1 MKTHPV
7 IRGLVLC
14 LLAAVTPLP
23 GATTQFSAE
32 VVDTRRGGTKTGTL
46 HYQEKSY
53 RIELP
58 EGGQRIAVV
67 VDGASGRMRL
77 LALSDK
83 QYSEAGAGEPL
94 ALYADPFA
102 MYASVVAK
110 HKTRAEGT
118 ETVAGFTCTKQ
129 VVYEDEQVF
138 ATGWISDEFPL
149 PLKIE
154 IPVYGRTLELR
165 GITPGAQDTALFAL
179 PLGFSVLREPEEE
192 PLPDWAPQVANAP
205 EIAPPFQRTFTAGS
219 IIRLRPQA
227 GRHLRI
233 VGRSANGASCTFTSV
248 GFKDGRPRANPIHE
262 QMTIEG
268 DTEVTTTRPESPVE
282 ADIVVIRVSN
292 GSVALKVEAV
302 DPSAPSMP
310 AGAAGFQSAADTV
323 AMFSS
328 PPVADMAS
336 RIEVGWTG
344 PGNKDDFV
352 VIAREDDP
360 PQKWVSRAFV
370 REGNP
375 LKLWAP
381 SEAGEFELRYIVG
394 RGAKVIGCAALSIN
408 QVHAKI
414 DAKNTA
420 EAAGWIE
427 VTWEGPAAE
436 RDFIA
441 VAQPQQKP
449 DAWVAQTVVKTGN
462 PLRVRA
468 PSTPGDY
475 ELRYVLWRGAKTLAA
490 IPLTVIDVE
499 AAVLPPA
506 SVKAGSVFEVRW
518 EGPGYP
524 EDFVAIARA
533 DQPPSASLYNMKL
546 RPGIA
551 AKIRAPKEAG
561 TYEIR
566 YVLGR
571 GFRLLA
577 KATITVEP
585 AAP

>member
-1 MKTHPV
+1 MKTPPV
-7 IRGLVLC
+7 IRGLVVC
-14 LLAAVTPLP
+14 LLAAITSLP

-46 HYQEKSY
+46 HYQDKSY
-53 RIELP
+53 RFELP

-67 VDGASGRMRL
+67 VDGTSGQMRL

-83 QYSEAGAGEPL
+83 SYAESGAGEPL

-102 MYASVVAK
+102 MYANVAAK

-118 ETVAGFTCTKQ
+118 ETVAGFKCTKQ

-138 ATGWISDEFPL
+138 ATGWVSEELPL
-149 PLKIE
+149 PLKVV
-154 IPVYGRTLELR
+154 IPLYERTIELR
-165 GITPGAQDTALFAL
+165 GITPGAQDRALFTL
-179 PLGFSVLREPEEE
+179 PQDFTVLREPEEE

-205 EIAPPFQRTFTAGS
+205 EVAPPFQKTIAAGS

-227 GRHLRI
+227 GRHIRI
-233 VGRSANGASCTFTSV
+233 VGRSTDGASCTFTTV
-248 GFKDGRPRANPIHE
+248 GFKDGRPRSNPIHE
-262 QMTIEG
+262 QVTIDG
-268 DTEVTTTRPESPVE
+268 DTEVTATRPESPTE
-282 ADIVVIRVSN
+282 ADSIVIRVSN
-292 GSVALKVEAV
+292 GSVAFKVEAV
-302 DPSAPSMP
+302 DPAVARTPPGS
-310 AGAAGFQSAADTV
+310 AGFEPAADTI
-323 AMFSS
+323 AMFSV

-381 SEAGEFELRYIVG
+381 SEAGEYELRYIVG
-394 RGAKVIGCAALSIN
+394 RGAKVIGCAALSVN

-414 DAKNTA
+414 DAKSSA
-420 EAAGWIE
+420 DAAGWID
-427 VTWEGPAAE
+427 VNWEGPAAE

-449 DAWVAQTVVKTGN
+449 DAWVTQTPVKTGN

-468 PSTPGDY
+468 PSTPGGY
-475 ELRYVLWRGAKTLAA
+475 EIRYVLWRGAKTLAM
-490 IPLTVIDVE
+490 IPLTVVDVE
-499 AAVLPPA
+499 AAVMPPA
-506 SVKAGSVFEVRW
+506 AVKAGAVFEVRW

-524 EDFVAIARA
+524 EDFVSIARA
-533 DQPPSASLYNMKL
+533 DQPPSGSLSNMKL
-546 RPGIA
+546 RPGVV

-571 GFRLLA
+571 GGRLLA
-577 KATITVEP
+577 KTTITVEP
-585 AAP
+585 ATP

>member
-7 IRGLVLC
+7 IRGLAFC
-14 LLAAVTPLP
+14 LLAAIAPLP

-32 VVDTRRGGTKTGTL
+32 VVDTRPGGIKTGTF
-46 HYQEKSY
+46 HYQDKSY

-67 VDGASGRMRL
+67 VDGTSGQMRL

-102 MYASVVAK
+102 LYASVAAK
-110 HKTRAEGT
+110 HKTRAEGS
-118 ETVAGFTCTKQ
+118 ETVAGFKCTKQ

-138 ATGWISDEFPL
+138 ATGWVSPEIPL
-149 PLKIE
+149 PLKVE
-154 IPVYGRTLELR
+154 IPLYGRTIELR
-165 GITPGAQDTALFAL
+165 GIAPGAQDAALFAL
-179 PLGFSVLREPEEE
+179 PTGFTVLREPEEE
-192 PLPDWAPQVANAP
+192 PLPDWAPQVAKAP
-205 EIAPPFQRTFTAGS
+205 ELAPPFQKTFAAGS
-219 IIRLRPQA
+219 TIRLRPQG
-227 GRHLRI
+227 GRHIRI
-233 VGRSANGASCTFTSV
+233 VGRSADGASCTFTSV

-262 QMTIEG
+262 QMTIDG
-268 DTEVTTTRPESPVE
+268 DTEVTTTRPESPTE
-282 ADIVVIRVSN
+282 ADILVIRVSA

-310 AGAAGFQSAADTV
+310 AGGAGFQPAADTV

-352 VIAREDDP
+352 VIARENDP
-360 PQKWVSRAFV
+360 PQKWASRAFV
-370 REGNP
+370 RDGNP

-381 SEAGEFELRYIVG
+381 SEAGEYELRYIVG

-408 QVHAKI
+408 QVYAKI
-414 DAKNTA
+414 DAKNSA
-420 EAAGWIE
+420 DAAGWID
-427 VTWEGPAAE
+427 VNWEGPAAE

-449 DAWVAQTVVKTGN
+449 DACVTQVAVKTGN

-475 ELRYVLWRGAKTLAA
+475 ELRYVLWRGAKTLAT
-490 IPLTVIDVE
+490 IPLTVVDVE
-499 AAVLPPA
+499 AAITPPA
-506 SVKAGSVFEVRW
+506 SVKAGTLFEVRW

-524 EDFVAIARA
+524 EDFVSIARA
-533 DQPPSASLYNMKL
+533 DQPPSANLSNMKL
-546 RPGIA
+546 RPGVV

-571 GFRLLA
+571 GGRLLA
-577 KATITVEP
+577 KTTITVEP
-585 AAP
+585 ATP